1 MNLFETSCCLELVGP
16 ELIGT
21 ELPSLGLLDLELP
34 GLELPSPELMGPVL
48 PCLGLPDLE
57 LPNLQNHI
65 SEKIGKKIILQSE
78 SNLLS
83 FYPTKTNSKSILI
96 LI

>member
-1 MNLFETSCCLELVGP
+1 MQKEKKVYLFETSCCLELVGP

-65 SEKIGKKIILQSE
+65 SEKIGKKILVYFMAKIVVFP
-78 SNLLS
+78 SNL
-83 FYPTKTNSKSILI
+83 
-96 LI
+96 